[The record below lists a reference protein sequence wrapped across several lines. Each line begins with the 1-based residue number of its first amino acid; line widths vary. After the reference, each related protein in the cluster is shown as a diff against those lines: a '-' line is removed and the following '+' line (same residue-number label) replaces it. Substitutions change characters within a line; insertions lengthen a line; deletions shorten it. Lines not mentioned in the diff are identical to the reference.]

1 MQLPFVLRFVANARP
16 LPVELFHEIL
26 TDFNYTGR
34 KERETNN
41 KDSRKKASNKCAH
54 KERGS
59 EATLR
64 REYKRKREPL

>member
-1 MQLPFVLRFVANARP
+1 
-16 LPVELFHEIL
+16 LFHEIL

-41 KDSRKKASNKCAH
+41 KDSRKKANDKCSH
-54 KERGS
+54 KERGA

-64 REYKRKREPL
+64 REYERKREPL